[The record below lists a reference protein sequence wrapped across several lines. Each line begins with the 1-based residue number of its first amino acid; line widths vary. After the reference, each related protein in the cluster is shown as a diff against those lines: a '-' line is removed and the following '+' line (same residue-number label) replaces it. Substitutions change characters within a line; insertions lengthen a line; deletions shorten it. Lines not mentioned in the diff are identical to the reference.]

1 MSRRRS
7 NGDGGLPPLLVW
19 LINAAKHSGKDAEG
33 ADIGGAP
40 EALRGFG
47 ALASRALPIYGVFV
61 PNNPDICVEIERVS
75 KAHLGLDQAQREF
88 RKALKV
94 VEAFEQR
101 NAIESAHTQL
111 RTVEDEAYYYAG
123 LAFGIVLASVPDR

>member
-1 MSRRRS
+1 LSRRRS
-7 NGDGGLPPLLVW
+7 NGDRDLPPLLVW
-19 LINAAKHSGKDAEG
+19 LINAAKHAGKDAEG

-47 ALASRALPIYGVFV
+47 ALASRTLAIYGVFV

-75 KAHLGLDQAQREF
+75 KAHLGLDLARREF

-101 NAIESAHTQL
+101 NPIESAHTHL
-111 RTVEDEAYYYAG
+111 RSVEDEAYYYAG
-123 LAFGIVLASVPDR
+123 LAFGIVLASLSER